1 MNEDITTIINEI
13 FLKETAKPTPGD
25 INDIINGLF
34 PSLYIII
41 ATIGA
46 FIITLLILSK
56 FLYGP
61 VSKMMKRR
69 HDFIQKNI
77 DDSINSKQESLKL
90 QSEAKGEL
98 FQSKIIAQEI
108 ISKTKRESEV
118 LKQHYID
125 EGKKEAERLIDE
137 ANNEIN
143 FKLAKMMETRN
154 NDIIEVAMIISKKII
169 SKNIDEEVTKEY
181 LDAYIKGE

>member
-1 MNEDITTIINEI
+1 MSEKMMIEMMNETS
-13 FLKETAKPTPGD
+13 KPNPGD

-34 PSLYIII
+34 PSIYIIL

-46 FIITLLILSK
+46 FIVTLIILSK
-56 FLYGP
+56 LLYGP

-77 DDSINSKQESLKL
+77 DDSVSSKLESIEL
-90 QSEAKGEL
+90 QSIAKNEL
-98 FQSKIIAQEI
+98 VKSKAIAQDI
-108 ISKTKRESEV
+108 ISKTKKESEI

-125 EGKKEAERLIDE
+125 EGKKEAERLIHE

-143 FKLAKMMETRN
+143 FKIAKMQETRKD
-154 NDIIEVAMIISKKII
+154 DIIEVAMIISKKII
-169 SKNIDEEVTKEY
+169 SKNIDKEITKDY
-181 LDAYIKGE
+181 LDSYIKGE